1 MGHGPRSRAAA
12 GNTLGPLGDGSLSS
26 FAYFPYGF
34 PRDVEELST
43 LAIAEDWTNE
53 RGQLGLL
60 SNYLVF
66 SFKYITKTQPDKLK
80 FSFDEAKTWAVYDTR
95 LLSSFATGLLPI
107 FALFQKNNRDGVQP
121 YCFKGWCVG
130 WGEVMSRTENWSNR
144 EVRMYGGTAPE
155 PFSTEEST
163 NAQPAWW
170 KDFDSTLTVHANA
183 PHILR
188 DNIER
193 LRGICTLA
201 GAAKPSD
208 EDIATKLTA
217 ALECAKRFAKLNPR
231 RVLPQLFL
239 PGGIKS
245 DNGFVRQLLLPL
257 HLCANPVA
265 DAALTIKLE
274 RDPDNVGEDGELGWM
289 YTAST
294 VLTLAMAFN
303 NARLVNSV
311 ESPWLC
317 QSLRLHEM
325 QQANDL
331 LAVENEDL
339 ALAAQA
345 AHHHD
350 A

>member
-1 MGHGPRSRAAA
+1 MH
-12 GNTLGPLGDGSLSS
+12 LWSLCESMQITHVVSS
-26 FAYFPYGF
+26 SG
-34 PRDVEELST
+34 VVC
-43 LAIAEDWTNE
+43 ED
-53 RGQLGLL
+53 
-60 SNYLVF
+60 
-66 SFKYITKTQPDKLK
+66 
-80 FSFDEAKTWAVYDTR
+80 R
-95 LLSSFATGLLPI
+95 L
-107 FALFQKNNRDGVQP
+107 
-121 YCFKGWCVG
+121 
-130 WGEVMSRTENWSNR
+130 
-144 EVRMYGGTAPE
+144 
-155 PFSTEEST
+155 
-163 NAQPAWW
+163 
-170 KDFDSTLTVHANA
+170 
-183 PHILR
+183 
-188 DNIER
+188 
-193 LRGICTLA
+193 TLA
-201 GAAKPSD
+201 GAATPSD
-208 EDIATKLTA
+208 EDIAAKLTA
-217 ALECAKRFAKLNPR
+217 ALGHATRFAKLNPR

-345 AHHHD
+345 AQHDNHHD
-350 A
+350 